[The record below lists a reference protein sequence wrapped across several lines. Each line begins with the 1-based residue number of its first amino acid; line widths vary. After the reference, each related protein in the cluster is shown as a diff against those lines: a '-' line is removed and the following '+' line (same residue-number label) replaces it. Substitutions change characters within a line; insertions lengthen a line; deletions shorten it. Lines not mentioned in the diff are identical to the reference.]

1 LAADRRAVKQAFQ
14 FLAVALLATGS
25 AQAALRIDG
34 VPDEPEW
41 ASAQHIT
48 DFRVVQPLTRAVS
61 KEATEAWILATP
73 EGLAV
78 AMRVTESAGVRRSRQ
93 RTERDQF
100 ASVDRVNLV
109 VDYDGDGG
117 TGYNFTLTLGHGVM
131 DAVVVNENVFL
142 QDWDGDWQH
151 AVAEQPEGWSVEMLI
166 PWHVAPMK
174 DGENGKR
181 VIGIYFDRVIAATG
195 ERVAWPALS
204 YVEPRFLSELTHIE
218 VPAYSQSLLAV
229 TPYVVSSSDL
239 VHGGTSPDVGADIF
253 WKPNGRFQLTA
264 TINPDFG
271 QIESDDLVVNF
282 DAVETF
288 FSDKRPFF
296 TENQGL
302 FEIPF
307 GYGNSSLIYTRR
319 VGGEADDGS
328 GAADV
333 LGALKLNGSVK
344 KLDYGVFASAERGR
358 VGRDFLALRA
368 TQDFGVQDMGLL
380 ATQVRSPFL
389 DRTANVVALD
399 HHWKPNPRW
408 NMVTQLVGSGVTARG
423 STERDLGM
431 QTRISNELN
440 SRWRQNLYYL
450 HLGDGLQLNDFG
462 YLERN
467 NFDYLRYEMKRRV
480 TALPAHSM
488 YRSHDWSYV
497 VSTRHNLQGDTI
509 FSALQ
514 IGRTSDTTGGGNES
528 VVLTGLSSGYDDLL
542 TRGNGK
548 VRLPAR
554 LLLDLSR
561 SWPNRK
567 HWGFSTTVNVGQT
580 GLKGVGSSALKASLQ
595 PTYHVNDAL
604 SFNLG
609 TTLFVQPDWLLW
621 RAGTLLGSFR
631 GQQIGINAGM
641 QWSAGSR
648 HELRMKLESIAL
660 DARALQAWRLQP
672 GGAVLASTDAIDNFS
687 LRRLGF
693 QARYRFEIK
702 PLSYIY
708 VVYSRGG
715 LEQVQNSG
723 ESLGSLVSSSFSLRD
738 SEQFLVKFNYRFEL

>member
-1 LAADRRAVKQAFQ
+1 VKRFIQSLA
-14 FLAVALLATGS
+14 LALLATSTGH
-25 AQAALRIDG
+25 AALRIDG

-41 ASAQHIT
+41 AHAKHIT
-48 DFRVVQPLTRAVS
+48 DFRIVQPFTRAVS
-61 KEATEAWILATP
+61 REPTEAWLLATP

-78 AMRVTESAGVRRSRQ
+78 AIRVTQSAGVPRSRQ

-117 TGYNFTLTLGHGVM
+117 TGYNFTLTLGQGVM
-131 DAVVVNENVFL
+131 DAVVVNENVFR

-151 AVAEQPEGWSVEMLI
+151 AIAEQQDGWSAEMLI

-174 DGENGKR
+174 PGHAGKR
-181 VIGIYFDRVIAATG
+181 VIGVYFDRVIAATG

-204 YVEPRFLSELTHIE
+204 YVEPRFLSELAHIE

-229 TPYVVSSSDL
+229 TPYVVSSSDM
-239 VHGGTSPDVGADIF
+239 VRGGTSLDAGADIF
-253 WKPNGRFQLTA
+253 WKPSGRFQLTA
-264 TINPDFG
+264 TANPDFG

-282 DAVETF
+282 GAVESF

-307 GYGNSSLIYTRR
+307 GNGNSSLIYTRR
-319 VGGEADDGS
+319 VGGAADDGN

-333 LGALKLNGSVK
+333 LGALKLNGSVGL
-344 KLDYGVFASAERGR
+344 LDYGLFTSRERGR
-358 VGRDFLALRA
+358 AGREFLALRA
-368 TQDFGVQDMGLL
+368 TQNFVTQDMGML

-389 DRTANVVALD
+389 DRTASVVALD
-399 HHWKPNPRW
+399 HHWKPSPRW
-408 NMVTQLVGSGVTARG
+408 NIVTQLVGSSVMVHDT
-423 STERDLGM
+423 TERDMGV
-431 QTRISNELN
+431 QTLVSNELN
-440 SRWRQNLYYL
+440 TRWRQNLYVL

-480 TALPAHSM
+480 TALPAHSS

-497 VSTRHNLQGDTI
+497 VSTQRNAEGDTI

-514 IGRTSDTTGGGNES
+514 VGRASDTTGGGTES
-528 VVLTGLSSGYDDLL
+528 IVLTGLTSGYDDVL

-548 VRLPAR
+548 VRMPAR
-554 LLLDLSR
+554 LLLDLGR
-561 SWPNRK
+561 SWPSRK
-567 HWGFSTTVNVGQT
+567 HWGFTTTVNVGQT
-580 GLKGVGSSALKASLQ
+580 GLQGVGSSTVKASLQ
-595 PTYHVNDAL
+595 PTYHVNDDL
-604 SFNLG
+604 SFNIG
-609 TTLFVQPDWLLW
+609 TTMFMQPDWLLW
-621 RAGTLLGSFR
+621 RGGTLLGTYRSR
-631 GQQIGINAGM
+631 ELDLNAGM
-641 QWSAGSR
+641 QWSTGSR
-648 HELRMKLESIAL
+648 HELRMKLETIAL
-660 DARALQAWRLQP
+660 SATARQAWRVQAGGTAVASADALNDFALQ
-672 GGAVLASTDAIDNFS
+672 
-687 LRRLGF
+687 RLGF
-693 QARYRFEIK
+693 QARYRYEIK

-715 LEQVQNSG
+715 LALADNSAD
-723 ESLGSLVSSSFSLRD
+723 SLRSLVSSSFSLRD

>member
-1 LAADRRAVKQAFQ
+1 
-14 FLAVALLATGS
+14 
-25 AQAALRIDG
+25 
-34 VPDEPEW
+34 
-41 ASAQHIT
+41 
-48 DFRVVQPLTRAVS
+48 
-61 KEATEAWILATP
+61 
-73 EGLAV
+73 
-78 AMRVTESAGVRRSRQ
+78 M
-93 RTERDQF
+93 
-100 ASVDRVNLV
+100 
-109 VDYDGDGG
+109 
-117 TGYNFTLTLGHGVM
+117 
-131 DAVVVNENVFL
+131 
-142 QDWDGDWQH
+142 
-151 AVAEQPEGWSVEMLI
+151 
-166 PWHVAPMK
+166 
-174 DGENGKR
+174 
-181 VIGIYFDRVIAATG
+181 IAATG

-204 YVEPRFLSELTHIE
+204 YVEPRFLSELTRIE

-239 VHGGTSPDVGADIF
+239 VHGGTSPNAGADIF

-302 FEIPF
+302 FEVPF
-307 GYGNSSLIYTRR
+307 GHGNSSLIYTRR
-319 VGGEADDGS
+319 VGGAADDGS

-333 LGALKLNGSVK
+333 LGALKLNGNFR
-344 KLDYGVFASAERGR
+344 KLDYALFASAERGSA
-358 VGRDFLALRA
+358 GRDFLALRA
-368 TQDFGVQDMGLL
+368 TRDFVTQDLGML

-389 DRTANVVALD
+389 DRTANVLALD

-408 NMVTQLVGSGVTARG
+408 NIVTQLVGSSVTERG
-423 STERDLGM
+423 AADRDLGM

-440 SRWRQNLYYL
+440 SRWRQNLYFL
-450 HLGDGLQLNDFG
+450 RLGDGLQLNDFG

-467 NFDYLRYEMKRRV
+467 NFEYLRYEMKRRV
-480 TALPAHSM
+480 TALPAHSS

-497 VSTRHNLQGDTI
+497 VSTRRNLQGDTI

-514 IGRTSDTTGGGNES
+514 VGRTSDTTGGGNES
-528 VVLTGLSSGYDDLL
+528 VVLTGLTSGYDDLL

-548 VRLPAR
+548 LRLPAR
-554 LLLDLSR
+554 LLLDISR
-561 SWPNRK
+561 SWPSRK
-567 HWGFSTTVNVGQT
+567 HWGFAMTVNIAQT
-580 GLKGVGSSALKASLQ
+580 GLKGVSHSAVKASLQ

-609 TTLFVQPDWLLW
+609 TTLFMQPDWLLW
-621 RAGTLLGSFR
+621 REGTLLGTYR
-631 GQQIGINAGM
+631 GKQVAINAGM

-648 HELRMKLESIAL
+648 HELRIKLESIAL
-660 DARALQAWRLQP
+660 DAQAMRAWHLQP
-672 GGAVLASTDAIDNFS
+672 GGAVLESADAINDFG
-687 LRRLGF
+687 LQRMGF
-693 QARYRFEIK
+693 QARYRYEIK

-715 LEQVQNSG
+715 LELAENSG
-723 ESLGSLVSSSFSLRD
+723 DSLRSLVSSSFSLRD